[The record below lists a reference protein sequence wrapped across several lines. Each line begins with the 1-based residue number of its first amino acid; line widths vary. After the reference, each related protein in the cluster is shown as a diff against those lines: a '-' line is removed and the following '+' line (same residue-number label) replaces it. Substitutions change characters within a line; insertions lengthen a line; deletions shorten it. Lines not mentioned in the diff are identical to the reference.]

1 MEMNLKEKRKELLRA
16 LSENEFSEDFHI
28 FVTETLEDAEAL
40 GEDFAENIASVI
52 VQCINDGAG
61 DDETVEK
68 SRFKYDFGKY
78 VFEVKEA
85 LRRLDVKEGRI
96 EKLIKLYDGDLL
108 NAFNR
113 GWSAEGVAE
122 NMNDN
127 F

>member
-1 MEMNLKEKRKELLRA
+1 MEMNVNEKRKELLRA
-16 LSENEFSEDFHI
+16 LSENEFSADFHI
-28 FVTETLEDAEAL
+28 FVTETLEDAEAV

-52 VQCINDGAG
+52 VQCINDGASE
-61 DDETVEK
+61 DETVEK

-78 VFEVKEA
+78 VFDVKEA
-85 LRRLDVKEGRI
+85 LRRLDVKEWRI
-96 EKLIKLYDGDLL
+96 EKLIKLYDCDLL
-108 NAFNR
+108 NAFNH